1 MVEMLTKKPLWPTLN
16 SIQLMY
22 QISQKAKPKYDLD
35 PSVSEGA
42 KQFLDNVLVY
52 NQYQR
57 PSAEQLLD
65 HPWFEGTYSGKIF
78 IENNAEKYKTFNSGK
93 MLLENPK
100 MQLLS

>member
-1 MVEMLTKKPLWPTLN
+1 MVEMLTKKHLWPTLN

-52 NQYQR
+52 NHYRR

-65 HPWFEGTYSGKIF
+65 HCWFGGTYSGKIF
-78 IENNAEKYKTFNSGK
+78 IEN
-93 MLLENPK
+93 
-100 MQLLS
+100 